1 VLLRLSF
8 SKTDGR
14 PASFSCLASANKLLA
29 ENDKNTFEKSRI
41 SGSTDAT
48 HKACKI
54 PEAGSWAP
62 QETIMKRLV
71 LVAALLAGPAL
82 ATPASAVQFTLSDAF
97 GTGDFGSATAFFK
110 DATTVH
116 VDITMAPNFV
126 VDTGSHWALSLSLLG
141 TGRIVESSFNLVNGV
156 DVFTAQPHLAVA
168 NYSNSPFG
176 KFTDA
181 VAGACGSGGS
191 SLCGSAISFDIS
203 NFQGFGAATTLFDP
217 APDGGPTFPIYAALD
232 VFRPAPCTGG
242 CTGVVGLTSPLV
254 PTEFSA
260 VPGPI
265 VGAGL
270 PGLIAGCFGLLGLAH
285 RRRRRQLA

>member
-1 VLLRLSF
+1 
-8 SKTDGR
+8 
-14 PASFSCLASANKLLA
+14 
-29 ENDKNTFEKSRI
+29 
-41 SGSTDAT
+41 
-48 HKACKI
+48 
-54 PEAGSWAP
+54 
-62 QETIMKRLV
+62 MKRLM

-191 SLCGSAISFDIS
+191 SLLCGSSISFDIS

-217 APDGGPTFPIYAALD
+217 APSGGSTFPIYAALD
-232 VFRPAPCTGG
+232 VFMPTPCTGA
-242 CTGVVGLTSPLV
+242 CTGVVGVTNDLN
-254 PTEFSA
+254 PTPFSA

-265 VGAGL
+265 AGAGI
-270 PGLIAGCFGLLGLAH
+270 PGLIAGCLGLFGLAR

>member
-1 VLLRLSF
+1 
-8 SKTDGR
+8 
-14 PASFSCLASANKLLA
+14 
-29 ENDKNTFEKSRI
+29 
-41 SGSTDAT
+41 
-48 HKACKI
+48 
-54 PEAGSWAP
+54 
-62 QETIMKRLV
+62 
-71 LVAALLAGPAL
+71 
-82 ATPASAVQFTLSDAF
+82 
-97 GTGDFGSATAFFK
+97 
-110 DATTVH
+110 
-116 VDITMAPNFV
+116 MAPNFV

-181 VAGACGSGGS
+181 VAGACGSGASGQ
-191 SLCGSAISFDIS
+191 LCGGSISFNIL
-203 NFQGFGAATTLFDP
+203 NFQGFGTATTLFDP
-217 APDGGPTFPIYAALD
+217 APAGGPTFPIYAALD
-232 VFRPAPCTGG
+232 VFMPEPCSGG

-265 VGAGL
+265 VGAGI